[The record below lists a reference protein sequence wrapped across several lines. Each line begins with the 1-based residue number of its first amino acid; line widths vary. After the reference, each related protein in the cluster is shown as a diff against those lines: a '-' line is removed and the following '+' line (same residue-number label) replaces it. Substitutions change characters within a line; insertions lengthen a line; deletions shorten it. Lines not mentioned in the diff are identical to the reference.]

1 MKQVILRSGE
11 PVLEEVPVPVP
22 APGQVLVQVAYS
34 CISPGTELAAMA
46 TASPW
51 GLLKTVLTRRNLVR
65 KAWAVVRDRG
75 GRAAARIAQERLA
88 GGVVAG
94 YSCAGWVVEL
104 GEGIEDLAVG
114 DAVACGGAGFAHHAE
129 FVAVPRNLVVRVP
142 DGVGLEAAAT
152 VTLGAIALQGVRRAE
167 IQLGE
172 RIGVIGLGAIGYL
185 SVQLCRAAG
194 ARVLGVDLD
203 PARVALARESGC
215 DWTVDPAAD
224 DPVAVAHR
232 ISDGYGLDAVLVTAA
247 TASDEPVQHAMQM
260 ARRKGR
266 IVVVGDVGL
275 QLRREE
281 MYLKE
286 LDLRMSTSYGPGR
299 YDPSYEEGGLDYP
312 YSYVRW
318 TENRNMQ
325 AYLECL
331 ATTRCRIEPLL
342 SAVHP
347 LEAVREAYRS
357 LQGEGARPLTAL
369 LRYAAVGED
378 RPTDIKRSVPVARAQ
393 PAADRVRL
401 ALIGAGSFARSTHLP
416 NLAHL
421 RDQLSLAAIVGRSG
435 ARAVALARQYDAARA
450 VTDYREVLADPAVD
464 AVLISTRHDLHAQMA
479 AEALASGKHV
489 FVEKPVAL
497 TIGELDKLEDVLLQF
512 RNKPDAPVFLVGYNR
527 RYSPCAR
534 RLHDLLAGRANP
546 MQIYYRMN
554 AGPLPPDHWVHGPE
568 GGGRIIGEA
577 CHIFDLFR
585 FLTGARAGEISA
597 HAIHPRT
604 AAARARENFTA
615 TIRFTDG
622 SVCTLLY
629 SALGAQDIPKE
640 YAEVYADGAAYVLD
654 DYRTLTVHG
663 RRAPGIAGRKQ
674 DKGHLAA
681 LEAFHAQI
689 TGRAPGTLDTEE
701 LLAAA
706 RISFAVDEQVLGG
719 SGLGSGGPGG
729 QGTDDVIRR

>member
-51 GLLKTVLTRRNLVR
+51 GLVKTVLTRRNLVR

-94 YSCAGWVVEL
+94 YSCAGWIVEV

-129 FVAVPRNLVVRVP
+129 FVAVPRNLVVRIP
-142 DGVGLEAAAT
+142 EGTDLAAAAT

-185 SVQLCRAAG
+185 TVQLCRAAG

-215 DWTVDPAAD
+215 DWAVDSATE
-224 DPVAVAHR
+224 DPVAAAHR

-275 QLRREE
+275 NLRREE

-299 YDPSYEEGGLDYP
+299 YDPTYEEGGLDYP
-312 YSYVRW
+312 YPYVRW

-331 ATTRCRIEPLL
+331 ATKRCRTEPLV
-342 SAVHP
+342 ATVHP
-347 LEAVREAYRS
+347 VDAVREAYSR
-357 LQGEGARPLTAL
+357 LQGDGARPLTVL
-369 LRYAAVGED
+369 LRYPAASTERPVSFERSVAVGKEH
-378 RPTDIKRSVPVARAQ
+378 PS
-393 PAADRVRL
+393 ADRIRL

-416 NLAHL
+416 NLM
-421 RDQLSLAAIVGRSG
+421 QLADRFTLADIVTRKG
-435 ARAVALARQYDAARA
+435 ASALALARQYKAARA
-450 VTDYREVLADPAVD
+450 VTDYREVLTDPAVD
-464 AVLISTRHDLHAQMA
+464 AVLICTRHDLHTALTL
-479 AEALASGKHV
+479 EALSAGKHV

-497 TIGELDKLEDVLLQF
+497 TGGELEKLEELLHDLSA
-512 RNKPDAPVFLVGYNR
+512 KAGAPILFVGYNR
-527 RYSPCAR
+527 RFSPCGR
-534 RLHDLLAGRANP
+534 RLREIVEQRTNP
-546 MQIYYRMN
+546 MQVYYRMN
-554 AGPLPPDHWVHGPE
+554 AGFLPTDHWVHGPE

-577 CHIFDLFR
+577 CHIFDLFT
-585 FLTGARAGEISA
+585 FLTGAHAVEISA
-597 HAIHPRT
+597 HSISPRT

-615 TIRFTDG
+615 TIRFADG

-629 SALGAQDIPKE
+629 SALGAEGFPKE
-640 YAEVYADGAAYVLD
+640 YAEIYIDGATVVLD
-654 DYRTLTVHG
+654 DYRALMLHG
-663 RRAPGIAGRKQ
+663 RREAAIPRGKQ
-674 DKGHLAA
+674 DKGHVGA

-689 TGRAPGTLDTEE
+689 TGRAPVRMGTDE

-706 RISFAVDEQVLGG
+706 RISLAVDRQILAA
-719 SGLGSGGPGG
+719 SAR
-729 QGTDDVIRR
+729 DV

>member
-11 PVLEEVPVPVP
+11 AVIEEVPVPVP

-34 CISPGTELAAMA
+34 CISPGTELAALT
-46 TASPW
+46 TASPL
-51 GLLKTVLTRRNLVR
+51 GLMKSVLTRRHLVR

-88 GGVVAG
+88 GGLVAG

-185 SVQLCRAAG
+185 TVQLCRAVG
-194 ARVLGVDLD
+194 ARVLGVDRD

-215 DWTVDPAAD
+215 DWTVDPATE

-232 ISDGYGLDAVLVTAA
+232 ISEDYGLDAVLVTAA

-275 QLRREE
+275 HLRREE

-347 LEAVREAYRS
+347 LEAAREAYGA
-357 LQGEGARPLTAL
+357 LQGEDVRPLTAL
-369 LRYAAVGED
+369 LRYAAAAGD
-378 RPTDIKRSVPVARAQ
+378 RPTDIKRSVPVARGQ
-393 PAADRVRL
+393 PAAGRIRL

-421 RDQLSLAAIVGRSG
+421 RDRFSLAALVGRSG
-435 ARAVALARQYDAARA
+435 ARAVALARQYNAARA
-450 VTDYREVLADPAVD
+450 VTDYREVLADPEVD
-464 AVLISTRHDLHAQMA
+464 AVLICTRHDLHAQIA
-479 AEALASGKHV
+479 SEALSAGKHV
-489 FVEKPVAL
+489 FLEKPVAL
-497 TIGELDKLEDVLLQF
+497 TVVEIEKLEGLL
-512 RNKPDAPVFLVGYNR
+512 RHLYAKPDAPILFVGYNR

-534 RLHDLLAGRANP
+534 RLHELLADRINP
-546 MQIYYRMN
+546 LQAYYRMN
-554 AGPLPPDHWVHGPE
+554 VGPLPGDHWVHGPE

-577 CHIFDLFR
+577 CHIFDLFA
-585 FLTGARAGEISA
+585 FLSSARAVDVSA
-597 HAIHPRT
+597 HPIHPRT

-615 TIRFTDG
+615 TIRFADG

-640 YAEVYADGAAYVLD
+640 YAEVYADGASFVLD
-654 DYRTLTVHG
+654 DYRTLMVHG

-689 TGRAPGTLDTEE
+689 MGRAPVTMGTEE
-701 LLAAA
+701 LFAAA
-706 RISFAVDEQVLGG
+706 RISLAVDNLVLGA
-719 SGLGSGGPGG
+719 GPGG
-729 QGTDDVIRR
+729 SISCAQGK